1 MQASIVADIA
11 RLYLKKSLLERTIR
25 ATRLQER
32 THDETA
38 VQNIALAPERDEVP
52 INEDELSKLG
62 YRRVEPSR
70 TAFSE
75 CRRLLNELRARV
87 EREDWSGDLEE
98 IFTPLYGTHPTGL
111 GKSIIDIF
119 NAVAEAAARPGPH
132 ANEAACATL
141 KLLLTCE
148 YDAVLDE
155 KELFLSEKQEEF
167 MMGLGSD
174 WLPGTINWGLLL
186 DQEAKI
192 DRLIESKSRLLLRL
206 QSPRRA
212 AQRHSGR
219 PRDDD
224 REYDAQ
230 NVEEVDVRE
239 WREEESESPRLQVEG
254 GLRPDDHHPAIDQGG
269 MELGRDR
276 TEFVQSTGLEERSR
290 NVL

>member
-1 MQASIVADIA
+1 
-11 RLYLKKSLLERTIR
+11 LKKSLLEKTIR

-38 VQNIALAPERDEVP
+38 VHNLALAPERDEVP
-52 INEDELSKLG
+52 IEEDELMELG
-62 YRRVEPSR
+62 YRRVAPSR

-87 EREDWSGDLEE
+87 EREDWSGDMEE
-98 IFTPLYGTHPTGL
+98 IFTPLYGENPTGL

-119 NAVAEAAARPGPH
+119 NALAETAGGTGPH

-141 KLLLTCE
+141 KLLIDCE
-148 YDAVLDE
+148 VNTVLE
-155 KELFLSEKQEEF
+155 EEESFLNEKQEEF

-206 QSPRRA
+206 QNPRRA

-224 REYDAQ
+224 WENETQ
-230 NVEEVDVRE
+230 NVEEVDERE

-254 GLRPDDHHPAIDQGG
+254 GLRPDDHRPAIDQGG
-269 MELGRDR
+269 LGPGADPA
-276 TEFVQSTGLEERSR
+276 EFVQSTGL
-290 NVL
+290 